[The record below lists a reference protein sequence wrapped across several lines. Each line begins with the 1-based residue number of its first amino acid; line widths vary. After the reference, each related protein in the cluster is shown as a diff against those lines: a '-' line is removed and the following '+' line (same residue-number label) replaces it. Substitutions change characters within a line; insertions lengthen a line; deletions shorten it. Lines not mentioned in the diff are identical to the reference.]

1 MSGGAP
7 RGVRLVVLVCLAIV
21 PASAA
26 PALAAPTPVEASTGG
41 SGEAAARR
49 LLERAADAS
58 RSVGYAGT
66 QYVAGWS
73 ASASTSALVEVAHDP
88 AQGTVVTQP
97 SSAGPPY
104 DAADL
109 VAPDGGPALEG
120 RVLDVLARHYALRV
134 AGSGSC
140 AGRSADLVEA
150 RRPGTRGDG
159 AVAGRFWLDRESGL
173 VLRREVYDAGGRTIS
188 SSAFL
193 DLEVTPATPGEPL
206 RAAQPGEGS
215 GDGGGP
221 GGAVL
226 QQMRSAGWQVP
237 EALPGGFSLF
247 DARLRDDDRRVQ
259 LSYTDG
265 LSTLSLFAQ
274 RGEIGEGPGGAFRRS
289 SLDGARVWTSS
300 SVPQRVVWSG
310 GGQVWTLVS
319 DAPVAAVHDAVVA
332 LPHDPPPDD
341 GLLAR
346 LERGLRRMGGMLN
359 PFG

>member
-7 RGVRLVVLVCLAIV
+7 RDVRLVVLVCLALV
-21 PASAA
+21 ATGAA
-26 PALAAPTPVEASTGG
+26 PALATPTPAEASASR
-41 SGEAAARR
+41 SGEDAARR

-66 QYVAGWS
+66 QYVASWS
-73 ASASTSALVEVAHDP
+73 PSASTSALVEVAHDP
-88 AQGTVVTQP
+88 VQGTVVTRP
-97 SSAGPPY
+97 SSAGPAY
-104 DAADL
+104 DVADL
-109 VAPDGGPALEG
+109 VAPDVGPAGLEG

-134 AGSGSC
+134 AGSASC

-159 AVAGRFWLDRESGL
+159 AVAGRFWLDRDSGL
-173 VLRREVYDAGGRTIS
+173 VLRREVYDASGRTIS

-193 DLEVTPATPGEPL
+193 DLAVVPATGRE
-206 RAAQPGEGS
+206 RDADRGNED
-215 GDGGGP
+215 GDAGAGP
-221 GGAVL
+221 DERVL
-226 QQMRSAGWQVP
+226 QQMRGAGWP
-237 EALPGGFSLF
+237 APDALPGGFSLF

-274 RGEIGEGPGGAFRRS
+274 RGEVGEGPGGDFRRS
-289 SLDGARVWTSS
+289 SLDGARVWISS

-310 GGQVWTLVS
+310 GGHVWTLVS
-319 DAPVAAVHDAVVA
+319 DAPAAAVLEAVAV

-341 GLLAR
+341 GVVAR
-346 LERGLRRMGGMLN
+346 LGRGLRRMGGMLN